1 MNPFSLALI
10 LSLAPQMTASAVNH
24 HFDLAKARYEA
35 AAYDEALTSLKLA
48 AELPSA
54 RRTEVEL
61 YRALCFIALG
71 SLPDAERAV
80 GALVAVDPSFVPP
93 PGMAS
98 PKALTI
104 VTDFRRKEMPAVARR
119 LLDKGRK
126 AYKEEQ
132 FSQAR
137 ETFGLLL
144 IVLNDPLM
152 KGWAEGDD
160 LRTLAEGFVALAD
173 AKRVA
178 AAAAAVSAPR
188 PTPPPPPAPRA
199 VSFQPATPVRETL
212 PPWTPPSAIVG
223 QTEFAGSLRVV
234 IGVDGKV
241 KSAAIVQPSHASY
254 DVRLLEAARTW
265 LYTPA
270 MRDGRPVE
278 FEKVISVRL
287 RPQPR

>member
-1 MNPFSLALI
+1 MNPFAFALV
-10 LSLAPQMTASAVNH
+10 LSLAPEMTASAVNH
-24 HFDLAKARYEA
+24 HFDVARARYEA
-35 AAYDEALTSLKLA
+35 AAYDEALTSLTLA

-71 SLPDAERAV
+71 SLPEAERAV
-80 GALVAVDPSFVPP
+80 GALVAADPSYVPP

-98 PKALTI
+98 PKALTM
-104 VTDFRRKEMPAVARR
+104 VTDFRRKELPAAARR
-119 LLDKGRK
+119 LLDQGRK
-126 AYKEEQ
+126 AYKGDQ
-132 FSQAR
+132 FGQAR
-137 ETFGLLL
+137 EAFGLLL
-144 IVLNDPLM
+144 TVLNDPVM
-152 KGWAEGDD
+152 KGWPEGDD

-188 PTPPPPPAPRA
+188 PTPPPPAPRA
-199 VSFQPATPVRETL
+199 VPFQPATVVRETL
-212 PPWTPPSAIVG
+212 PPWNPPSAIVG
-223 QTEFAGSLRVV
+223 STEFSGSLQVL

-241 KSAAIVQPSHASY
+241 KSAAMLQPSHASY

>member
-24 HFDLAKARYEA
+24 HFDAAKARYEA
-35 AAYDEALTSLKLA
+35 AAYDEALASLKLA

-71 SLPDAERAV
+71 SLPDAERSV
-80 GALVAVDPSFVPP
+80 GALVAADPSFVPP

-119 LLDKGRK
+119 LLDNGRK

-137 ETFGLLL
+137 ENFGLLL
-144 IVLNDPLM
+144 TVLDDPLM

-173 AKRVA
+173 AKRAA
-178 AAAAAVSAPR
+178 AAAAAVSAPPR
-188 PTPPPPPAPRA
+188 PAPPPPPAP
-199 VSFQPATPVRETL
+199 VSFQPAAAVRETL

-223 QTEFAGSLRVV
+223 QTEYTGSLRVL
-234 IGVDGKV
+234 IGEDGRV

-270 MRDGRPVE
+270 LRNGRPVE